1 MRTVVLYIVIC
12 MISSSV
18 IFVSCKKFD
27 EGKNFSLKSEE
38 NRLTNTWFYQS
49 VLNIKTNQIQT
60 SGFNG
65 WSETFKK
72 DKTYIKVINY
82 IGTESQFNGSWD
94 YDGENTLTINY
105 TMRDADITETYEI
118 IRLSNNDLCLLS
130 SIEEKRFIAK

>member
-1 MRTVVLYIVIC
+1 MRTVVLYIVMC
-12 MISSSV
+12 MISTSV

-38 NRLTNTWFYQS
+38 NRLTNTWYYQS

-94 YDGENTLTINY
+94 YDGEKTLIINY
-105 TMRDADITETYEI
+105 SMRDADITETYEI

-130 SIEEKRFIAK
+130 SIEEKRFTAK